1 MKPEEIK
8 RIISESIKGD
18 YDTGKIPE
26 ILENEGVSYDFGKGF
41 TEKVIG
47 RLSGISLT
55 MKGDAE
61 FRRSLNFAFYRI
73 ALTGAAAIVIL
84 LISLFLMQ
92 DSFSFNSLLGIG
104 DSVDESIVYL
114 ITGF

>member
-8 RIISESIKGD
+8 RIIGDSLKGE

-26 ILENEGVSYDFGKGF
+26 MLENEGVSYDFGKEF

-47 RLSGISLT
+47 RLSGTSLT
-55 MKGDAE
+55 IKRDVE
-61 FRRSLNFAFYRI
+61 FGRSLNFAFYRI
-73 ALTGAAAIVIL
+73 AITGAAAIVIL